1 MAEPLNRQHALAI
14 LYDLALTIG
23 SEVSVLPLL
32 TKTLQ
37 RLMYHTGFPVG
48 VALSEIVPVD
58 GGEWV
63 EAHLDVAIGDYGLA
77 RRKGER
83 LRIPAALVGGD
94 AVLEEAPEQIAQL
107 GTRKP
112 QRVFLRLPIKNH
124 GVMLLLS
131 SAGPVTELSLTELLA
146 PVMAQLATSIT
157 LCKSHERG
165 VQHRL
170 ERLAYYDPM
179 TGLPNG
185 ALFATT
191 LRQAMIHA
199 QRSGAWLAVIYLDI
213 DDFKVLNDQLGQ
225 DAGDRLLVA
234 LAKRLEQQLRPG
246 EMVAHLMGDEFAL
259 LMPNLNAWEGIEER
273 LTEILLLDQAPFD
286 IGGRLVNI
294 TASLGVAVHP
304 ADAADADVLM
314 RHAQMA
320 MHQAKDEARG
330 HFRLFDAEQDR
341 RTHER
346 RNLIKRIGTALE
358 KGELCL
364 FYQPQVDMVS
374 GKIAGFEAL
383 LRWIDPLRGVVPPL
397 EFLPAVEESDL
408 IVEIG
413 EWVMRQA
420 LTQAVAWRKQGLDTR
435 VGVNIAGRHLQLPDF
450 VERVRRALEAVPEAL
465 PANLGIE
472 ILESSAMR
480 DFVHVRRVIE
490 ACTGMGVPFSLD
502 DFGTGYSSLAYLSQ
516 LPASTVKIDQMFVRN
531 LFERREDQAI
541 VAAVVQIA
549 DVFGKAVIAEGVE
562 SPAHGTLL
570 IGMGCRFAQ
579 GYGIAR
585 PMPAENVLGWVK
597 EFQLP
602 EEWRDLQPLR
612 RKDNE
617 RLNLEKVN
625 HRDTEAQS

>member
-1 MAEPLNRQHALAI
+1 MAKLLNRQHALAI

-23 SEVSVLPLL
+23 SEVSVAPLL

-48 VALSEIVPVD
+48 LVFSEVVPVD
-58 GGEWV
+58 DGAWV
-63 EAHLDVAIGDYGLA
+63 EAHLDVSIGDYGLA

-83 LRIPAALVGGD
+83 LCIPAGLAVGD
-94 AVLEEAPEQIAQL
+94 AALEEAPEQIAQL
-107 GTRKP
+107 ATRKP
-112 QRVFLRLPIKNH
+112 QHVFLRLPIKNH
-124 GVMLLLS
+124 GVMLLLGS
-131 SAGPVTELSLTELLA
+131 TVPVTELSLTGLLA
-146 PVMAQLATSIT
+146 PVMDQLSTSIT
-157 LCKSHERG
+157 LCNSYERD

-185 ALFATT
+185 TLFTNS
-191 LRQAMIHA
+191 LRQAMTNA
-199 QRSGAWLAVIYLDI
+199 QRGGTWLAVIYLDV
-213 DDFKVLNDQLGQ
+213 DDFKALNDRLGAY
-225 DAGDRLLVA
+225 AGDLLLVA

-246 EMVAHLMGDEFAL
+246 EMVAHVMGDEFAL
-259 LMPNLNAWEGIEER
+259 LLPNLNTWESIDER
-273 LTEILLLDQAPFD
+273 LNEILLLDQTPFD
-286 IGGRLVNI
+286 VGGRLVNI
-294 TASLGVAVHP
+294 SASLGVAVHP

-320 MHQAKDEARG
+320 MHQAKEEARG

-346 RNLIKRIGTALE
+346 RNLIKRVGSALE
-358 KGELCL
+358 QGELQL

-374 GKIAGFEAL
+374 GRITGFEAL

-397 EFLPAVEESDL
+397 EFLPAVEDSEL
-408 IVEIG
+408 IVDIG

-420 LTQAVAWRKQGLDTR
+420 LDQAVVWRKQGLDTR
-435 VGVNIAGRHLQLPDF
+435 ISVNIAGRHLQLPDF
-450 VERVRRALEAVPEAL
+450 VERVQRALEAVPEAL

-490 ACTGMGVPFSLD
+490 ACAGIGVPFSLD

-516 LPASTVKIDQMFVRN
+516 LPATTVKIDQMFVRN

-541 VAAVVQIA
+541 VAAVTQIA
-549 DVFGKAVIAEGVE
+549 DVFGKTVIAEGVE
-562 SPAHGTLL
+562 SPAHGSLL
-570 IGMGCRFAQ
+570 IGMGCRIAQ
-579 GYGIAR
+579 GYGIAC

-602 EEWRDLQPLR
+602 AEWRDLQPLR
-612 RKDNE
+612 RKDDE
-617 RLNLEKVN
+617 R
-625 HRDTEAQS
+625 RAAP

>member
-1 MAEPLNRQHALAI
+1 MAEPLNRQRALAI

-23 SEVSVLPLL
+23 GEVSVAPLL

-48 VALSEIVPVD
+48 VALSEVVSVD
-58 GGEWV
+58 GGAWV
-63 EAHLDVAIGDYGLA
+63 EARLDVAIGDYGLA
-77 RRKGER
+77 RRRGER
-83 LRIPAALVGGD
+83 LYIPAALAVG
-94 AVLEEAPEQIAQL
+94 AAALEEAPDEIAQL

-112 QRVFLRLPIKNH
+112 RRVFLRLPIKNH
-124 GVMLLLS
+124 GVMLLLG
-131 SAGPVTELSLTELLA
+131 SAIPDSELSLTELLA
-146 PVMAQLATSIT
+146 PLMERLATSIT
-157 LCKSHERG
+157 LCNSYERD

-170 ERLAYYDPM
+170 EHLAHYDAL

-185 ALFATT
+185 ALFAAT
-191 LRQAMIHA
+191 LRQAMIQA
-199 QRSGAWLAVIYLDI
+199 QRSGGWLAVIYLDV
-213 DDFKVLNDQLGQ
+213 DDFKALNDQFGP

-234 LAKRLEQQLRPG
+234 LAKRLEGQLRPG
-246 EMVAHLMGDEFAL
+246 EMVAHMMGDEFAL
-259 LMPNLNAWEGIEER
+259 LLPNLNAWVSIEAR
-273 LTEILLLDQAPFD
+273 LSEILLLDQAPFD
-286 IGGRLVNI
+286 IGGLSVNI
-294 TASLGVAVHP
+294 SASLGVAVHP

-320 MHQAKDEARG
+320 MHQAKEEARG
-330 HFRLFDAEQDR
+330 HFRLFDAEQDK

-346 RNLIKRIGTALE
+346 RNLIKRVGSALE
-358 KGELCL
+358 QGELCL

-374 GKIAGFEAL
+374 GKITGFEAL

-397 EFLPAVEESDL
+397 EFLPAVEDSEL
-408 IVEIG
+408 IVDIG

-420 LTQAVAWRKQGLDTR
+420 LSQAVAWRKQGLDTR

-450 VERVRRALEAVPEAL
+450 VERVRLALEAVPGAV

-480 DFVHVRRVIE
+480 DFIHVRQVIE
-490 ACTGMGVPFSLD
+490 ACAGIGVAFSLD

-549 DVFGKAVIAEGVE
+549 DVFGKTVIAEGVE
-562 SPAHGTLL
+562 SAAHGTLL
-570 IGMGCRFAQ
+570 IGMGCRIAQ

-597 EFQLP
+597 EFRLP
-602 EEWRDLQPLR
+602 AEWQDSQPLR
-612 RKDNE
+612 RKDGQ
-617 RLNLEKVN
+617 
-625 HRDTEAQS
+625 RDAAP

>member
-1 MAEPLNRQHALAI
+1 MAELLNRQHALAI

-23 SEVSVLPLL
+23 SEVSVEPLL
-32 TKTLQ
+32 TRTLQ

-48 VALSEIVPVD
+48 VALSDVVPID
-58 GGEWV
+58 GDEWV
-63 EAHLDVAIGDYGLA
+63 EAHLDVSIGDYGLA
-77 RRKGER
+77 RHKGER
-83 LRIPAALVGGD
+83 LRIPAGLAVGD

-112 QRVFLRLPIKNH
+112 RRVFLRLPIKNH
-124 GVMLLLS
+124 GVMLLLGS
-131 SAGPVTELSLTELLA
+131 TVPVTELSLTELLA
-146 PVMAQLATSIT
+146 PVMDQLATSIT
-157 LCKSHERG
+157 LCKSYERD

-170 ERLAYYDPM
+170 ERLAYYNAM

-185 ALFATT
+185 ALFVTT

-199 QRSGAWLAVIYLDI
+199 QGSGTWLTVIYLDV
-213 DDFKVLNDQLGQ
+213 DDFKALNDQAGQ
-225 DAGDRLLVA
+225 DVGDRLLVA
-234 LAKRLEQQLRPG
+234 LAKRLELQLRPG

-259 LMPNLNAWEGIEER
+259 LLPNLNAWESIEER

-286 IGGRLVNI
+286 IGGCLVNI

-320 MHQAKDEARG
+320 MHQAKEEARG

-341 RTHER
+341 RAHER
-346 RNLIKRIGTALE
+346 RNLIKRISTALE
-358 KGELCL
+358 QGELCL

-374 GKIAGFEAL
+374 GKITGFEAL
-383 LRWIDPLRGVVPPL
+383 LRWIDPVRGVVPPL

-420 LTQAVAWRKQGLDTR
+420 LNQAVAWRKQGLDTR
-435 VGVNIAGRHLQLPDF
+435 ISVNIAGRHLQLPDF

-490 ACTGMGVPFSLD
+490 ACAGIGVPFSLD

-549 DVFGKAVIAEGVE
+549 DVFGKTVIAEGVE
-562 SPAHGTLL
+562 SSAHGTLL
-570 IGMGCRFAQ
+570 IGMGCRIAQ

-602 EEWRDLQPLR
+602 IEWRDLQPLR
-612 RKDNE
+612 CKDNE
-617 RLNLEKVN
+617 RYP
-625 HRDTEAQS
+625 AP